1 MFVFRIL
8 NGGENKYPA
17 SSFVLNCKGAHIN
30 LNIHGPWMVICLFI
44 DFGAMT
50 PSKTKTEE
58 YTSQSRAKQFLLLSG
73 IFVGKSYHEGLA
85 RLSTQTFYSLRN
97 GKLDWFQYNTCKKFV
112 FVTITTLNF

>member
-8 NGGENKYPA
+8 NGGGENKYPA

-44 DFGAMT
+44 GFGAMT

-58 YTSQSRAKQFLLLSG
+58 YTCPNLGPSNP
-73 IFVGKSYHEGLA
+73 
-85 RLSTQTFYSLRN
+85 YS
-97 GKLDWFQYNTCKKFV
+97 
-112 FVTITTLNF
+112 